1 MACLVVLLLSL
12 SWVRLAAVY
21 AIALTDST
29 HVASVRLRD
38 GNLAVV
44 LSHAD
49 AVRPFGSTACVRHE
63 HGLAANV
70 LTLFSAGTST
80 KADHV
85 VSVAAGMDAS
95 PSLSEPSA
103 LRQCLDPVSFC
114 SSPAPLQAVQPQ
126 VLMPMLQPRPPPTV
140 AALLSEIRVTVLL
153 I

>member
-1 MACLVVLLLSL
+1 MACLFVLLLSL
-12 SWVRLAAVY
+12 SWVRLGAVY
-21 AIALTDST
+21 AVALTDSS

-44 LSHAD
+44 LSHTD
-49 AVRPFGSTACVRHE
+49 GRPFGSGFRHQ

-70 LTLFSAGTST
+70 LTLFCAGTST

-85 VSVAAGMDAS
+85 VSVAAGMETT
-95 PSLSEPSA
+95 PSLSEAPA
-103 LRQCLDPVSFC
+103 PRNTFDLVSFD
-114 SSPAPLQAVQPQ
+114 SPRAPVQAVQPR
-126 VLMPMLQPRPPPTV
+126 VLVPMLQPRPPPTV